1 MRSPAA
7 ASAAALSAGEEVLED
22 DDLLRI
28 ILSALAPVGDPSS
41 ATADALRTAA
51 ALSKRWSA
59 LVKPI
64 TRRYL
69 LSRAE
74 ADVLALPTYGIPPG
88 SFAKVMEFA
97 SFLNG
102 RRRGRSCGLPEH
114 IARSAF
120 PESLSVPPAFAPG
133 VSDATALGAT
143 QLITSFECGGIP
155 ALVEGD
161 GGAEKV
167 IACLTHFATKQMVDY
182 LVICPSGR
190 MQLWVS
196 ALQQLAPSIRVLV
209 NQGTP
214 TQRKNALLSQPR
226 DYDLLLTPYSL
237 AIKDTLHLCK
247 LRWKVVVWDDGLSEL
262 RRGFRE
268 GSQTWALHQ
277 GVNKWAA
284 GASGGRRATDYNI
297 LLSPARVTNADD
309 LLWLVHNHLGATYAA
324 CKVGLDAH
332 AIAMRVI
339 VQKLGLLEIAP
350 ASLCTEGPLVHATG
364 KGWVKGHKG
373 QYYDALHV
381 KNGIVKICLVESLG
395 GIAPPTKRIIFNFAK
410 EVGSPSAVDRT
421 DYGTASGSARG
432 FVQHH
437 SQQLSRA
444 AVCGDSQNINNA
456 ARNMRLQTN
465 ELDHYTPV
473 LHIQDMQRWHK
484 VNAKVGFEPVTTPVW
499 VFCAESNCG
508 IRTRDPMQPA
518 VLRRCII
525 HFMPPLHIPGYA
537 TVA

>member
-1 MRSPAA
+1 MADGHAVPVGRGARGPTRQHRTYHLAVRHRQCELLRHTRTAIFFLPLSRACRPRLRLGRPPTLMRSPAA

-74 ADVLALPTYGIPPG
+74 GEVLALPTYGIPPG

-277 GVNKWAA
+277 GVNKRAA

-350 ASLCTEGPLVHATG
+350 ASLCTEVAREAWLA
-364 KGWVKGHKG
+364 
-373 QYYDALHV
+373 
-381 KNGIVKICLVESLG
+381 SL
-395 GIAPPTKRIIFNFAK
+395 
-410 EVGSPSAVDRT
+410 
-421 DYGTASGSARG
+421 
-432 FVQHH
+432 QHILD
-437 SQQLSRA
+437 QVSR
-444 AVCGDSQNINNA
+444 
-456 ARNMRLQTN
+456 
-465 ELDHYTPV
+465 P
-473 LHIQDMQRWHK
+473 
-484 VNAKVGFEPVTTPVW
+484 
-499 VFCAESNCG
+499 
-508 IRTRDPMQPA
+508 
-518 VLRRCII
+518 
-525 HFMPPLHIPGYA
+525 
-537 TVA
+537 TVAASV